1 LGARRRL
8 PQTRGRAAVPAWYP
22 ASSPARPRPRRR
34 RLGAERRARMCRPA
48 RRRSAPC
55 RRMTGAGVCLPRA
68 MREPLSCCR
77 GFVRGACVPPV
88 KLRQHNTLPAPVCSL
103 EKKKEQKLKFS
114 GQSLRILS
122 GSSYLSANEADRR
135 CYAIHKENDAHPVE
149 NHEKLDLAAKSH
161 PGSGTLCKTCSMC
174 LIKWATQSELQC
186 STAEIVHS
194 SASQRSL
201 R

>member
-1 LGARRRL
+1 VSACRAPCASRSLL
-8 PQTRGRAAVPAWYP
+8 PWL
-22 ASSPARPRPRRR
+22 RPRRI
-34 RLGAERRARMCRPA
+34 RAAGKITATQHAASA
-48 RRRSAPC
+48 R
-55 RRMTGAGVCLPRA
+55 VQ
-68 MREPLSCCR
+68 
-77 GFVRGACVPPV
+77 
-88 KLRQHNTLPAPVCSL
+88 LR
-103 EKKKEQKLKFS
+103 KKKEQKLKFS

-161 PGSGTLCKTCSMC
+161 PGSETLCKTCSMC